1 MSLLTLEYITK
12 RLKNNQL
19 DIFFNN
25 DSALINEY
33 ISEANYEVDFYL
45 IQRYKYPY
53 EYENTYQS
61 LVENVIIQK
70 KMTVFL
76 YRMYARKYDNE
87 AMKETLENY
96 RTVISNLR
104 GIVKG
109 NEKITGLIEMANP
122 TEPIRTEYRKK
133 VFDKCTLKKYDN
145 RIA

>member
-25 DSALINEY
+25 DSVLIQEY
-33 ISEANYEVDFYL
+33 IAESNYEVDFFL

-53 EYENTYQS
+53 EYASSYQS
-61 LVENVIIQK
+61 LVENVIIQM

-87 AMKETLENY
+87 AMKETLQNY
-96 RTVISNLR
+96 RTVVSNLR
-104 GIVKG
+104 GIAIRRE
-109 NEKITGLIEMANP
+109 NITGLIEMENP
-122 TEPIRTEYRKK
+122 TEPIKTEYRKK
-133 VFDKCTLKKYDN
+133 VFDKCTLKRYDN